1 MGCGSSMPWLSPV
14 NATAKD
20 GTTLAEIVVP
30 HMRDAHL
37 VTGMMPEDFVP
48 IVIVPVGAAQTCL
61 GVPCCWTAIPAGF
74 SAIVS
79 RWGAD
84 VQGNEPDGTWS
95 PGFKWFCCW
104 HRVNRL
110 VSKQLIIFDTPV
122 KEVKTADHITVNID
136 VLIVC
141 EIVKADDFIYQLGP
155 EKLDSLLRAT
165 QEEVLRSVAYEI
177 PVENIYDLHGHNTEA
192 WVKEMNKMFEKYGV
206 QIHHFT
212 VRNVQ
217 IPTDMAQDFE
227 SKTLYQ
233 SKTIEKKMKQEE
245 QKMDLSNQEEKSKLK
260 EECDNLRMAAEEEM
274 VTTRAQITKE
284 TREVLANTEKDMG
297 MKEAEREAEIADMTA
312 TAELEAAKIAA
323 EILAIQRQ
331 NKAKI
336 EAEVEKLEAEATAY
350 ENSQKAK
357 SRKEAQSK
365 IAAGKKAVSEAE
377 GEAAEAFSARRRQEQ
392 EMARLDILERL
403 ANNDQIIIT
412 SSLENNMGLAPD
424 NSLVTQIAQQG
435 MEAFRMRLA
444 EMTAS
449 SVGKLD
455 MKHTLA
461 GGLVRPVPQQ
471 MK

>member
-1 MGCGSSMPWLSPV
+1 MPWLSPV
-14 NATAKD
+14 NAIQKE
-20 GTTLAEIVVP
+20 GTTLSEVVVP
-30 HMRDAHL
+30 HMRNAHL
-37 VTGMMPEDFVP
+37 ITGMMPEDFVP
-48 IVIVPVGAAQTCL
+48 IVLVPVRAASQCC
-61 GVPCCWTAIPAGF
+61 GCPCCWTSIPAGF

-84 VQGNEPDGTWS
+84 VVGPEPDGTWS
-95 PGFKWFCCW
+95 PGFHWFWCC

-122 KEVKTADHITVNID
+122 KEVKTKDHITVNVD

-141 EIVKADDFIYQLGP
+141 EIVKADQFVYSLGP

-165 QEEVLRSVAYEI
+165 QEEVLRSLAFTM
-177 PVENIYDLHGHNTEA
+177 PVESIYDLHGKNTEGY
-192 WVKEMNKMFEKYGV
+192 VKEMNDEFAKYGV
-206 QIHHFT
+206 TIHHFT

-227 SKTLYQ
+227 SKTLFM
-233 SKTIEKKMKQEE
+233 SKTLEKKMKQQES
-245 QKMDLSNQEEKSKLK
+245 KMELSNAEEKAKLK
-260 EECDNLRMAAEEEM
+260 EECDNLRMALEEEM

-297 MKEAEREAEIADMTA
+297 MLEAEREAEVADMTA
-312 TAELEAAKIAA
+312 TAELETAKLNA
-323 EILAIQRQ
+323 EILSVQRQ

-336 EAEVEKLEAEATAY
+336 EAEVEKLEAESEAY
-350 ENSQKAK
+350 EYATRARA
-357 SRKEAQSK
+357 RKEAQVK
-365 IAAGKKAVSEAE
+365 IATGKKAVSEAE
-377 GEAAEAFSARRRQEQ
+377 GQAAEAFAARRKQDQ
-392 EMARLDILERL
+392 EMARLDVLDRL
-403 ANNDQIIIT
+403 ANNDKIIIT

-455 MKHTLA
+455 MKSTLA

-471 MK
+471 MQ